1 MGRAYLFLSN
11 LYANASQECG
21 KTDFEKKA
29 INYLAIQTAQKAT
42 VAEPKMKSAAD
53 KVAEKLA
60 AKSLTQAE
68 ITKEKMN
75 GKSLTIGCW
84 INETITFPAK

>member
-1 MGRAYLFLSN
+1 
-11 LYANASQECG
+11 LYSNASATCG

-29 INYLAIQTAQKAT
+29 INYLAIQTAKKAAI
-42 VAEPKMKSAAD
+42 AEPKMKAAAD
-53 KVAEKLA
+53 KVASKLA
-60 AKSLTQAE
+60 SKSLTQAE
-68 ITKEKMN
+68 INKEKMN